1 MATDTLPTSTAEL
14 REVLA
19 ALADGPA
26 HRTAGEIARRD
37 VLGVQPGESLL
48 HAAGLMTQR
57 DVAHLVVLS
66 PGTDRPVGIVSSLDV
81 ARAVGE
87 LAASLAA

>member
-1 MATDTLPTSTAEL
+1 
-14 REVLA
+14 
-19 ALADGPA
+19 
-26 HRTAGEIARRD
+26 
-37 VLGVQPGESLL
+37 
-48 HAAGLMTQR
+48 MTQR

-87 LAASLAA
+87 LAASLPA